1 LATFSKQAEEKAK
14 AQQQGSAFQPPSME
28 RVKKQQQR
36 LEEIIRSVEEDYPKG
51 ITQEQLTPLFLEFH
65 YTDSMKN
72 INKVL
77 ANREAIMA
85 DPKKMKSWQEVSMM
99 DILQVEGHL
108 KNKFENTKTID
119 SKTAALMMK
128 DDHWM
133 MNMDEQT
140 ADDLN
145 KFLELKYGKDL
156 MMGDEGEEGGPKYEL
171 VTADGQVRKLGS
183 FQFSGDACAK
193 FPNMDMY
200 EGHFVEG
207 VRQGRG
213 CYRYFASGDKYEGA
227 FVKNQ
232 RHGLGCMTY
241 NGKGEYQGYWENGF
255 RHGEGVFT
263 YASGDVYSGWWRHG
277 KKEGTGSYYS
287 SAQNMKLTGEW
298 KDNKMVDGCWEL
310 PNGNRYHSTFNENK
324 PDGEGC
330 WMFTNGNELRGKY
343 AQVRG
348 AETEDENGE
357 VKPGE
362 LNLEW

>member
-1 LATFSKQAEEKAK
+1 MSRFFIQSILLIASLATFSKQAEEKAK

-28 RVKKQQQR
+28 RVKKQQVR

-51 ITQEQLTPLFLEFH
+51 ITQEELTPLFLEFH

-156 MMGDEGEEGGPKYEL
+156 MMGDEGEEGE
-171 VTADGQVRKLGS
+171 GQ
-183 FQFSGDACAK
+183 
-193 FPNMDMY
+193 M
-200 EGHFVEG
+200 EGHDDSEEHLAEVEKAHNEMNTPG
-207 VRQGRG
+207 KVQDMHQEDA
-213 CYRYFASGDKYEGA
+213 ASAIDDEEYDLDAPEEEEG
-227 FVKNQ
+227 Q
-232 RHGLGCMTY
+232 M
-241 NGKGEYQGYWENGF
+241 
-255 RHGEGVFT
+255 
-263 YASGDVYSGWWRHG
+263 
-277 KKEGTGSYYS
+277 
-287 SAQNMKLTGEW
+287 
-298 KDNKMVDGCWEL
+298 
-310 PNGNRYHSTFNENK
+310 
-324 PDGEGC
+324 
-330 WMFTNGNELRGKY
+330 
-343 AQVRG
+343 
-348 AETEDENGE
+348 
-357 VKPGE
+357 
-362 LNLEW
+362 

>member
-1 LATFSKQAEEKAK
+1 MGKFKLNN
-14 AQQQGSAFQPPSME
+14 
-28 RVKKQQQR
+28 
-36 LEEIIRSVEEDYPKG
+36 IRE
-51 ITQEQLTPLFLEFH
+51 
-65 YTDSMKN
+65 
-72 INKVL
+72 
-77 ANREAIMA
+77 
-85 DPKKMKSWQEVSMM
+85 
-99 DILQVEGHL
+99 
-108 KNKFENTKTID
+108 
-119 SKTAALMMK
+119 
-128 DDHWM
+128 
-133 MNMDEQT
+133 
-140 ADDLN
+140 
-145 KFLELKYGKDL
+145 
-156 MMGDEGEEGGPKYEL
+156 MGDEGGEGGPKYEL

-241 NGKGEYQGYWENGF
+241 NGKGEYKGYWENGF

-263 YASGDVYSGWWRHG
+263 YAS
-277 KKEGTGSYYS
+277 
-287 SAQNMKLTGEW
+287 GEW

>member
-1 LATFSKQAEEKAK
+1 MGKFKLNN
-14 AQQQGSAFQPPSME
+14 
-28 RVKKQQQR
+28 
-36 LEEIIRSVEEDYPKG
+36 IRE
-51 ITQEQLTPLFLEFH
+51 
-65 YTDSMKN
+65 
-72 INKVL
+72 
-77 ANREAIMA
+77 
-85 DPKKMKSWQEVSMM
+85 
-99 DILQVEGHL
+99 
-108 KNKFENTKTID
+108 
-119 SKTAALMMK
+119 
-128 DDHWM
+128 
-133 MNMDEQT
+133 
-140 ADDLN
+140 
-145 KFLELKYGKDL
+145 
-156 MMGDEGEEGGPKYEL
+156 MGDEGEEGGPKYEL

-207 VRQGRG
+207 V
-213 CYRYFASGDKYEGA
+213 
-227 FVKNQ
+227 
-232 RHGLGCMTY
+232 
-241 NGKGEYQGYWENGF
+241 
-255 RHGEGVFT
+255 FT

-287 SAQNMKLTGEW
+287 SAQNMKLAGEW